1 MAKGVSALACTTRA
15 LSLILAAFALTA
27 CSGEGQAPQT
37 ALIGDDDVPVHR
49 LTNLTDP
56 YGDLYVSLERDV
68 VLDFGRAEAVIACE
82 RRGYICLEW
91 PFVFSFPESGEP
103 PAGGWSAGGY
113 EFKTIARA
121 ERDFC
126 GRTRRAYLIEGS
138 NSVGWATRVWYHP
151 DFGVYAVMTGQA
163 EDGDLVTVERA
174 FTTCDRGLLAREG
187 AGLGG
192 LFGG

>member
-1 MAKGVSALACTTRA
+1 MAQGGRGFARRIAVFGLSAGASALSACA
-15 LSLILAAFALTA
+15 
-27 CSGEGQAPQT
+27 GEGDAPQT
-37 ALIGDDDVPVHR
+37 ALVGEDDVPVHR

-56 YGDLYVSLERDV
+56 YSDLYVAMDREM
-68 VLDFGRAEAVIACE
+68 VLDFARAEAVIACE

-126 GRTRRAYLIEGS
+126 GRARRAYLIEGS

-163 EDGDLVTVERA
+163 EDGDLVSVERA
-174 FTTCDRGLLAREG
+174 YITCDRGLLARER

-192 LFGG
+192 LFGE

>member
-1 MAKGVSALACTTRA
+1 MARGVDAVANSVRVLGLVLTM
-15 LSLILAAFALTA
+15 LALTA
-27 CSGEGQAPQT
+27 CAGEGETPQT
-37 ALIGDDDVPVHR
+37 ARIGEDDVPVHR
-49 LTNLTDP
+49 LINLTDP
-56 YGDLYVSLERDV
+56 YGDLYVAMDRDV

-103 PAGGWSAGGY
+103 PASGWSAGDY
-113 EFKTIARA
+113 EFKILARA

-126 GRTRRAYLIEGS
+126 GRAWRAYLVEGS

-163 EDGDLVTVERA
+163 EDGDLITVERA
-174 FTTCDRGLLAREG
+174 YTTCDRGLLAREG
-187 AGLGG
+187 GGLGG
-192 LFGG
+192 VLGG